1 MKFINCLLL
10 TLFFILPLQSQEVE
24 KGFFVAR
31 QCATSASLMIA
42 KQKALLNT
50 KGELATQI
58 NGKIIGV
65 SQSYL
70 TEDSGLGVSKEE
82 FISESKIA
90 AQVLLKNIVIA
101 EEIPVKEKDGRYT
114 VHITLKV
121 KEADV
126 LNAIHERLMANEK
139 LRESFDQDNFD
150 KQWNKKR

>member
-10 TLFFILPLQSQEVE
+10 ALFFVLPLQGQEE
-24 KGFFVAR
+24 EGGFFVAR
-31 QCATSASLMIA
+31 QCATSASLMTS

-50 KGELATQI
+50 KGELASQI
-58 NGKIIGV
+58 NGKITSV

-70 TEDSGLGVSKEE
+70 SEDSGLDVSKEE

-139 LRESFDQDNFD
+139 LRESFVQENFD